1 MRSILQLNE
10 KYGGFA
16 IEMEWEGKKIF
27 YTNGN
32 VTWKV
37 IYEVS

>member
-1 MRSILQLNE
+1 LNE

-32 VTWKV
+32 VTWKW
-37 IYEVS
+37 

>member
-1 MRSILQLNE
+1 LNE
-10 KYGGFA
+10 KYDGFA

-32 VTWKV
+32 VTWKGDL
-37 IYEVS
+37 